1 MHAPES
7 GETPVFRRRDQED
20 AMTGR
25 VVRSAALALTL
36 ALVVTACG
44 GDGGGDQPSATGT
57 PAGNGASVDP
67 ESITGTI
74 RLLSYSDGFDPG
86 YLAAFEETYPN
97 IKIESSSMGSNEE
110 AIAKIQAG
118 FDADV
123 VNSCVD
129 EATLEM
135 VQKGIYAPLDTGRL
149 VHWNDLFPSMKALPG
164 VEVDGQAYMVPVDA
178 GTSGIVYDA
187 AAITT
192 PPDSWADLFD
202 PQYAGRAGMEDIAVT
217 ALMIAALTNSID
229 DPINMDSAQIE
240 QMKQF
245 LIDHKSQF
253 RTFWKG
259 DAQVKSLFK
268 SGEIV
273 ISSGYPDT
281 AKALS
286 KEGIDAKFVVAS
298 EGQFLWACG
307 YGITPD
313 VAPENLDAAY
323 ALLNYYSSPE
333 AELYEARAW
342 NYQVANQKVLD
353 IASPKL
359 IDEASLDAPFNLEN
373 AIPASPPANRAEWV
387 AAWTEVKA
395 S

>member
-1 MHAPES
+1 M
-7 GETPVFRRRDQED
+7 
-20 AMTGR
+20 
-25 VVRSAALALTL
+25 RSFIRWASIGVALTL
-36 ALVVTACG
+36 VAVGCG
-44 GDGGGDQPSATGT
+44 GGGTTSS
-57 PAGNGASVDP
+57 PAGGAGSSVDP
-67 ESITGTI
+67 ASVTGTI

-86 YLAAFEETYPN
+86 YLADFEQTYPN
-97 IKIESSSMGSNEE
+97 IKIETSSMGSNEE

-118 FDADV
+118 FDADI

-135 VQKGIYAPLDTGRL
+135 DEKGIYAPLDASRL
-149 VHWNDLFPSMKALPG
+149 QYWNDLFPSMQALPG
-164 VEVDGQAYMVPVDA
+164 VQYNGQIYMLPVDA
-178 GTSGIVYDA
+178 GTSGIVYNADVV
-187 AAITT
+187 TT
-192 PPDSWADLFD
+192 PPDSWTDLFD
-202 PQYAGRAGMEDIAVT
+202 PQWSGRAGMEDIAVT
-217 ALMIAALTNSID
+217 AFMIGALANGIP
-229 DPINMDSAQIE
+229 DPINMDQAQID
-240 QMKQF
+240 QVKQY

-259 DAQVKSLFK
+259 DAEVKSLFK

-281 AKALS
+281 AKSLQ
-286 KEGIDAKFVVAS
+286 KEGVNAKFATAK

-323 ALLNYYSSPE
+323 ALLNYYSSPQ
-333 AELYEARAW
+333 AELYEAQTW
-342 NYQVANQKVLD
+342 NYQIANAKTLD
-353 IASPKL
+353 IASPEL
-359 IDEASLDAPFNLEN
+359 IERASLDAPFHLEN
-373 AIPASPPANRAEWV
+373 AIPASPPTNRDAWV

>member
-1 MHAPES
+1 MRS
-7 GETPVFRRRDQED
+7 L
-20 AMTGR
+20 
-25 VVRSAALALTL
+25 VRCAALGIAM
-36 ALVVTACG
+36 ALVAAGCG
-44 GDGGGDQPSATGT
+44 GDSSTSSTAVSPGT
-57 PAGNGASVDP
+57 SVDP
-67 ESITGTI
+67 ASITGTI

-86 YLAAFEETYPN
+86 YLAAFEQQYPN

-135 VQKGIYAPLDTGRL
+135 VQKGIYAPLDSQRL
-149 VHWNDLFPSMKALPG
+149 ENWADLFPSMQTLPG
-164 VEVDGQAYMVPVDA
+164 VQSDGQVYMVPVDA
-178 GTSGIVYDA
+178 GTSGIVYNADVV
-187 AAITT
+187 TT
-192 PPDSWADLFD
+192 PPDSWSDLFD
-202 PQYAGRAGMEDIAVT
+202 PQWAGRAGMEDIAVT
-217 ALMIAALTNSID
+217 AFMIGALTNGIP
-229 DPINMDSAQIE
+229 DPINMDESQID
-240 QMKQF
+240 QVKQF

-259 DAQVKSLFK
+259 DAEVKSLFK

-281 AKALS
+281 AKALQ
-286 KEGIDAKFVVAS
+286 KEGVNAKFAVAN

-307 YGITPD
+307 YGLTPD

-333 AELYEARAW
+333 AELYEAEHW
-342 NYQVANQKVLD
+342 NYQVANAKVLD
-353 IASPKL
+353 LASPEL
-359 IDEASLDAPFNLEN
+359 IEEASLDAPFHLEN
-373 AIPASPPANRAEWV
+373 AIPASPPANRDAWV

>member
-1 MHAPES
+1 MRPFIRLGTLGVALMLVAAACADDS
-7 GETPVFRRRDQED
+7 STS
-20 AMTGR
+20 
-25 VVRSAALALTL
+25 SAAST
-36 ALVVTACG
+36 
-44 GDGGGDQPSATGT
+44 SA
-57 PAGNGASVDP
+57 GASMDP
-67 ESITGTI
+67 ASISGTI

-86 YLAAFEETYPN
+86 YLADFEKTYPN

-135 VQKGIYAPLDTGRL
+135 VQKGIYAPLDQSRL
-149 VHWNDLFPSMKALPG
+149 NDWNDLFPSMRSLPG
-164 VEVDGQAYMVPVDA
+164 VQVDGQIYMLPVDA
-178 GTSGIVYDA
+178 GTSGIVYNADVV
-187 AAITT
+187 TT
-192 PPDSWADLFD
+192 PPDSWTDLFD
-202 PQYAGRAGMEDIAVT
+202 PQWAGRAGMEDIAVT
-217 ALMIAALTNSID
+217 AFMIAALANGIE
-229 DPINMDSAQIE
+229 DPINMDQAEID
-240 QMKQF
+240 QMKQY

-259 DAQVKSLFK
+259 DAAVKSLFK

-281 AKALS
+281 AKSLQ
-286 KEGIDAKFVVAS
+286 KEGVNAQFAVAN

-307 YGITPD
+307 YGMTPD
-313 VAPENLDAAY
+313 VAPENLDAVY
-323 ALLNYYSSPE
+323 ALLNYYTSPE
-333 AELYEARAW
+333 AELYEAEHW
-342 NYQVANQKVLD
+342 NYQVANAKTLD
-353 IASPKL
+353 LASQEL
-359 IDEASLDAPFNLEN
+359 IEEASLDAPFHLEN
-373 AIPASPPANRAEWV
+373 AIPASPPANREAWV

>member
-1 MHAPES
+1 MRPFARWVPI
-7 GETPVFRRRDQED
+7 
-20 AMTGR
+20 
-25 VVRSAALALTL
+25 LTAI
-36 ALVVTACG
+36 ALVGVGCSNGGSSTSTAS
-44 GDGGGDQPSATGT
+44 P
-57 PAGNGASVDP
+57 GASVDP
-67 ESITGTI
+67 ASMTGTV

-86 YLAAFEETYPN
+86 YLADFHAQYPN
-97 IKIESSSMGSNEE
+97 ITLETSSMGSNEE

-135 VQKGIYAPLDTGRL
+135 VQKGIYAPLDPNRL
-149 VHWNDLFPSMKALPG
+149 THWNELFPSMQQLPG
-164 VEVDGQAYMVPVDA
+164 VQVDGQIYMLPIDA
-178 GTSGIVYDA
+178 GTSGIVYNADVV
-187 AAITT
+187 TT
-192 PPDSWADLFD
+192 PPDSWTELFD
-202 PQYAGRAGMEDIAVT
+202 PQWAGRAGMEDIAVT
-217 ALMIAALTNSID
+217 AFMIGALTNGIP
-229 DPINMDSAQIE
+229 DPINMDQAQID
-240 QMKQF
+240 QVKQY

-259 DAQVKSLFK
+259 DAEVKSLFK

-281 AKALS
+281 AKSLQ
-286 KEGIDAKFVVAS
+286 KEGVNAQFATAK

-313 VAPENLDAAY
+313 IAPENLDAAY
-323 ALLNYYSSPE
+323 ALLNYYSSPK
-333 AELYEARAW
+333 AELYEAEQW
-342 NYQVANQKVLD
+342 NYQIANEKVLD
-353 IASPKL
+353 IASPDL
-359 IDEASLDAPFNLEN
+359 IKQASLDAPFHLDN
-373 AIPASPPANRAEWV
+373 AIPASPPANRDAWV

>member
-1 MHAPES
+1 MRRVLRATAIA
-7 GETPVFRRRDQED
+7 GVF
-20 AMTGR
+20 A
-25 VVRSAALALTL
+25 VVAA
-36 ALVVTACG
+36 ACG
-44 GDGGGDQPSATGT
+44 GGDESPSAPSGGGASTNP
-57 PAGNGASVDP
+57 ASV
-67 ESITGTI
+67 TGTI

-86 YLAAFEETYPN
+86 YLQDFTDTYPN
-97 IKIESSSMGSNEE
+97 VTIESSSMGSNEE

-135 VQKGIYAPLDTGRL
+135 VQKGIYAPLDVNRL
-149 VHWNDLFPSMKALPG
+149 NDWDDLFPSMQQLPG
-164 VEVDGQAYMVPVDA
+164 VQVDGQVYMLPVDA
-178 GTSGIVYDA
+178 GTSGIVYNADVV
-187 AAITT
+187 TT

-202 PQYAGRAGMEDIAVT
+202 PQWAGRAGMEDIAVT
-217 ALMIAALTNSID
+217 AMMIGALTNGIE
-229 DPINMDSAQIE
+229 DPINMDDAQIE
-240 QMKQF
+240 QVKQF

-259 DAQVKSLFK
+259 DAEAKSLFK

-281 AKALS
+281 AKSLT
-286 KEGIDAKFVVAS
+286 KEGVNAKFAVAK

-313 VAPENLDAAY
+313 IAPENLDAAY
-323 ALLNYYSSPE
+323 ALLNYYSSPK
-333 AELYEARAW
+333 AELYEAEHW
-342 NYQVANQKVLD
+342 NYQVANAATLD
-353 IASPKL
+353 IASDKV
-359 IDEASLDAPFNLEN
+359 IEEASLEAPFHLEN
-373 AIPASPPANRAEWV
+373 AIPASPPANRDAWV

>member
-1 MHAPES
+1 M
-7 GETPVFRRRDQED
+7 
-20 AMTGR
+20 
-25 VVRSAALALTL
+25 RSLIRCAALVIAVG
-36 ALVVTACG
+36 LVAAACG
-44 GDGGGDQPSATGT
+44 GDSSAASTSHA
-57 PAGNGASVDP
+57 PGASIDP
-67 ESITGTI
+67 ASITGTI

-86 YLAAFEETYPN
+86 YLAAFEQTYPN
-97 IKIESSSMGSNEE
+97 ITIESSSMGSNEE

-135 VQKGIYAPLDTGRL
+135 VQKGIYAPLDASRL
-149 VHWNDLFPSMKALPG
+149 EHWNDLFPSMQTLPG
-164 VEVDGQAYMVPVDA
+164 VQADGQIYMVPVDA
-178 GTSGIVYDA
+178 GTSGIVYNADVV
-187 AAITT
+187 TT
-192 PPDSWADLFD
+192 PPTSWSDLFD
-202 PQYAGRAGMEDIAVT
+202 PQWAGRAGMEDIAVT
-217 ALMIAALTNSID
+217 AFMIGALTNGIT
-229 DPINMDSAQIE
+229 DPINMDQTQID
-240 QMKQF
+240 QVKQF

-259 DAQVKSLFK
+259 DAEVKSLFK

-281 AKALS
+281 AKSLQ
-286 KEGIDAKFVVAS
+286 KEGINAKFAVAS

-313 VAPENLDAAY
+313 VAPETLDAAY

-333 AELYEARAW
+333 AELYEAEHW
-342 NYQVANQKVLD
+342 NYQVANAKTLD
-353 IASPKL
+353 IASPEL
-359 IDEASLDAPFNLEN
+359 IDAASLDAPFHLEN
-373 AIPASPPANRAEWV
+373 AIPASPPANRDAWV

>member
-1 MHAPES
+1 M
-7 GETPVFRRRDQED
+7 
-20 AMTGR
+20 GR
-25 VVRSAALALTL
+25 WVRAGAAAIAI
-36 ALVVTACG
+36 ALVAVACG
-44 GDGGGDQPSATGT
+44 GGSSSPPSAA
-57 PAGNGASVDP
+57 AGQSVDP
-67 ESITGTI
+67 ASVTGTI

-86 YLAAFEETYPN
+86 YLEAFEQQYPN
-97 IKIESSSMGSNEE
+97 IKLETSSMGSNEE

-135 VQKGIYAPLDTGRL
+135 DEKGIYAPMDQSRL
-149 VHWNDLFPSMKALPG
+149 EHWDDLFPSMQQLPG
-164 VEVDGQAYMVPVDA
+164 VQYNGGIYMLPVDA
-178 GTSGIVYDA
+178 GTSGIVYNADVV
-187 AAITT
+187 TT
-192 PPDSWADLFD
+192 PPDSWTDLFD
-202 PQYAGRAGMEDIAVT
+202 PQWQGRAGMEDIAVT
-217 ALMIAALTNSID
+217 AFMIGALANGIQ
-229 DPINMDSAQIE
+229 DPINMDQDQIDLV
-240 QMKQF
+240 KQY

-259 DAQVKSLFK
+259 DAEVKSLFK

-281 AKALS
+281 AKALQQ
-286 KEGIDAKFVVAS
+286 EGVNAKFATAK

-333 AELYEARAW
+333 AELYEAQHW
-342 NYQVANQKVLD
+342 NYQIANEKVLKM
-353 IASPKL
+353 ASPEL
-359 IDEASLDAPFNLEN
+359 IQQASLDAPFHLEN
-373 AIPASPPANRAEWV
+373 AIPASPPANRDAWV

>member
-1 MHAPES
+1 M
-7 GETPVFRRRDQED
+7 RNL
-20 AMTGR
+20 
-25 VVRSAALALTL
+25 ALAV
-36 ALVVTACG
+36 ALVLIAGACG
-44 GDGGGDQPSATGT
+44 GSGASEPSSSGT
-57 PAGNGASVDP
+57 SSGSQGSVDP
-67 ESITGTI
+67 ASVSGTI

-86 YLAAFEETYPN
+86 YLADFEATYPN
-97 IKIESSSMGSNEE
+97 VKIETSSMGSNEE

-118 FDADV
+118 FQADV

-135 VQKGIYAPLDTGRL
+135 VQKGIYAPLDLGRL
-149 VHWNDLFPSMKALPG
+149 EHWNDLFPSMRDLPG
-164 VEVDGQAYMVPVDA
+164 VMVGGQAYMVPVDA
-178 GTSGIVYDA
+178 GTSGIVYNADVV
-187 AAITT
+187 TT

-217 ALMIAALTNSID
+217 ALMIAALTNGID

-259 DAQVKSLFK
+259 DAAVKSLFK

-281 AKALS
+281 AKSLT
-286 KEGIDAKFVVAS
+286 KEGINAKFVVAS

-333 AELYEARAW
+333 AELYEANAW
-342 NYQVANQKVLD
+342 NYQVANQKVLE
-353 IASPKL
+353 IASPEL
-359 IDEASLDAPFNLEN
+359 IEQASLDAPFNLEN
-373 AIPASPPANRAEWV
+373 AIPASPPANRSEWV

>member
-1 MHAPES
+1 MRP
-7 GETPVFRRRDQED
+7 F
-20 AMTGR
+20 
-25 VVRSAALALTL
+25 VRSAVIGLSV
-36 ALVVTACG
+36 ALVAAACG
-44 GDGGGDQPSATGT
+44 STTTSSPPASAR
-57 PAGNGASVDP
+57 ASVDP
-67 ESITGTI
+67 ASITGTL

-86 YLAAFEETYPN
+86 YLAAFEQQYPN
-97 IKIESSSMGSNEE
+97 IKIDSSSMGSNEE

-118 FDADV
+118 FNADV

-135 VQKGIYAPLDTGRL
+135 VQKGIYAPLDASRL
-149 VHWNDLFPSMKALPG
+149 TNWNDLFPSMQQLPG
-164 VEVDGQAYMVPVDA
+164 VQVDGQIYMLPVDA
-178 GTSGIVYDA
+178 GTSGIVYNADVV
-187 AAITT
+187 TT
-192 PPDSWADLFD
+192 PPTSWTDLFD
-202 PQYAGRAGMEDIAVT
+202 PQWEGRAGMEDIAVT
-217 ALMIAALTNSID
+217 AFMIGALANGIT
-229 DPINMDSAQIE
+229 DPINMDQAQID
-240 QMKQF
+240 QVKQY

-259 DAQVKSLFK
+259 DAEVKSLFK

-281 AKALS
+281 AKALQ
-286 KEGIDAKFVVAS
+286 KEGVNAQFATAK

-333 AELYEARAW
+333 AELYEAQTW
-342 NYQVANQKVLD
+342 NYQIANTKTLD
-353 IASPKL
+353 LASPEL
-359 IDEASLDAPFNLEN
+359 IKAASLDAPFHLDN
-373 AIPASPPANRAEWV
+373 AIPASPPANRDAWV

>member
-1 MHAPES
+1 MCRAAVIV
-7 GETPVFRRRDQED
+7 GVF
-20 AMTGR
+20 TT
-25 VVRSAALALTL
+25 VAA
-36 ALVVTACG
+36 ACG
-44 GDGGGDQPSATGT
+44 GGDEAPST
-57 PAGNGASVDP
+57 PSSAGSSVDP
-67 ESITGTI
+67 ASITGTI

-86 YLAAFEETYPN
+86 YLEAFTETYPN
-97 IKIESSSMGSNEE
+97 IAIESSSMGSNEE

-135 VQKGIYAPLDTGRL
+135 VQKGIYAPLDVSRL
-149 VHWNDLFPSMKALPG
+149 NDWDDLFPSMQQLPG
-164 VEVDGQAYMVPVDA
+164 VQVDGQVYMLPVDA

-187 AAITT
+187 DVVTT
-192 PPDSWADLFD
+192 PPDSWSDLFD
-202 PQYAGRAGMEDIAVT
+202 PQWAGRAGMEDIAVT
-217 ALMIAALTNSID
+217 AMMIGALTNGIA
-229 DPINMDSAQIE
+229 DPINMDEAQID
-240 QMKQF
+240 QVKQY

-259 DAQVKSLFK
+259 DAEVKSLFK

-281 AKALS
+281 AKSLT
-286 KEGIDAKFVVAS
+286 KEGVNAKFAVAK

-313 VAPENLDAAY
+313 IAPENLDAAY

-333 AELYEARAW
+333 AELYEAEHW
-342 NYQVANQKVLD
+342 NYQVANAATLD
-353 IASPKL
+353 IAPQKV
-359 IDEASLDAPFNLEN
+359 IDEASLEAPFHLEN
-373 AIPASPPANRAEWV
+373 AIPASPPANREAWV